1 MKRHKAIA
9 TVDRALTMASDH
21 VSGSRDPSLPNY
33 MDSQVER
40 FLETLKQMKASLESP
55 DADWVSQK
63 YMCMAIADG
72 WPFESELGK
81 LICEAEEEY
90 HSLRAS
96 PQS

>member
-1 MKRHKAIA
+1 MNRDKTIEA
-9 TVDRALTMASDH
+9 VDRALTMASDH
-21 VSGSRDPSLPNY
+21 VSGTRDPSLPNY

-40 FLETLKQMKASLESP
+40 FSETLKQMKYSLERP

-81 LICEAEEEY
+81 LICEAEDKY

-96 PQS
+96 LQS